1 MAALPKKKRTK
12 TRKGKRWSHSE
23 LSPVSIPTCPHC
35 RASKRSHQVCPNCG
49 YYAGREVIK
58 VGEKESMAGE

>member
-12 TRKGKRWSHSE
+12 ARKGKRWSHSE
-23 LSPVSIPTCPHC
+23 LSMVSISTCPHC
-35 RASKRSHQVCPNCG
+35 RASKRSHQVCPSCG

-58 VGEKESMAGE
+58 IGGKESAVDE